1 MIQQSFQSCSCLWQS
16 RLLINI
22 RVYRYGDNMRIL
34 FFVLLIS
41 LISLTP
47 PAWAGCTV
55 SYISI
60 KSIKA
65 KFIDTCKRSPCP
77 SMKGVA
83 VLTNHCSEPVG
94 VEIKITAYDKSGNP
108 VAARD
113 LWPASTN
120 NIPPGNYTFSLDQ
133 WLDYDPE
140 IKTFELTPIT
150 IRLWR

>member
-1 MIQQSFQSCSCLWQS
+1 MKDHDSTKSSSYPNSRFLFQSCSCLWQS

-65 KFIDTCKRSPCP
+65 KFIDTCKRSR
-77 SMKGVA
+77 SQ
-83 VLTNHCSEPVG
+83 LTTSRETPLQPVICG
-94 VEIKITAYDKSGNP
+94 LQAQTTYLQAITHFHLING
-108 VAARD
+108 
-113 LWPASTN
+113 L
-120 NIPPGNYTFSLDQ
+120 
-133 WLDYDPE
+133 
-140 IKTFELTPIT
+140 IT
-150 IRLWR
+150 IQK